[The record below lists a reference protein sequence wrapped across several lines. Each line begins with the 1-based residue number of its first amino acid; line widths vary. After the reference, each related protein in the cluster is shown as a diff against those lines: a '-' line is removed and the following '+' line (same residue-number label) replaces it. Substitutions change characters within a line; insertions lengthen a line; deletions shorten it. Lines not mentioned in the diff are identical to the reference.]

1 MSEFLTSNTSNKLP
15 VFAILLLLGLFTV
28 GFGLWF
34 FFRPVAWGSAVF
46 WIGCAVMAIPSYVAI
61 ESFGTLGLSNK
72 WIKHLPRLLRIVCGV
87 IWILLGL
94 VIISLM
100 ITFLS
105 SFIGSEITIAS

>member
-1 MSEFLTSNTSNKLP
+1 
-15 VFAILLLLGLFTV
+15 
-28 GFGLWF
+28 
-34 FFRPVAWGSAVF
+34 
-46 WIGCAVMAIPSYVAI
+46 
-61 ESFGTLGLSNK
+61 LGLSNK
-72 WIKHLPRLLRIVCGV
+72 WIKNLPRLLRTLCGV